1 MFRATIPAFSD
12 TAVGDFAVA
21 QEGKRKVEKVGGDAG
36 SAAFIVGIWQMMAAL
51 KKKQVLS
58 TAVQT
63 RAANGT
69 SQTKCHD
76 EPSPLVVALSDQ
88 GWPI

>member
-21 QEGKRKVEKVGGDAG
+21 QDGMKKVEKVGGDAG

-51 KKKQVLS
+51 KKS
-58 TAVQT
+58 
-63 RAANGT
+63 R
-69 SQTKCHD
+69 S
-76 EPSPLVVALSDQ
+76 
-88 GWPI
+88 